1 MGACRKLYCSQHIL
15 IRSLEEWKTQLD
27 KNKIVRVVLID
38 LSKAFDCISHY
49 LLIAK
54 LDACDFENEALSL
67 ISSYLKNRKQ
77 SVRINK
83 VYSIFVVLISGVLQ
97 GSVLGVFF
105 LNDLCLFIT
114 KASLHNYTDDNTLS
128 AYSSDLN
135 SLIDILLEESQ
146 TTTNWLKVNRMIA
159 NPKKFRAMLVSKRKK
174 HRTGRFY
181 NFYH

>member
-1 MGACRKLYCSQHIL
+1 MYFYFKFRSLCISFCMRKKTSNTIEADENLEHTNKFLRTFVGACRKLYCSQHIL
-15 IRSLEEWKTQLD
+15 IRLLEEWKTQLD
-27 KNKIVRVVLID
+27 KNKIVRAVLID

-97 GSVLGVFF
+97 GSVLGVFLTF
-105 LNDLCLFIT
+105 F
-114 KASLHNYTDDNTLS
+114 
-128 AYSSDLN
+128 
-135 SLIDILLEESQ
+135 
-146 TTTNWLKVNRMIA
+146 
-159 NPKKFRAMLVSKRKK
+159 
-174 HRTGRFY
+174 
-181 NFYH
+181 